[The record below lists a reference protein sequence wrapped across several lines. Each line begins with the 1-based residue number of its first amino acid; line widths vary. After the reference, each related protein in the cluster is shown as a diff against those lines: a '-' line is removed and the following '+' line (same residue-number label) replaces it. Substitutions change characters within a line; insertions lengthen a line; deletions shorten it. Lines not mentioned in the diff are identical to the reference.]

1 MLKKPLYGGTM
12 FALLMR
18 NREETPDCERN
29 ARVDF
34 IIHIVVTAIAL
45 LLISKL
51 LRGFEINN
59 WFTALVT
66 ALILGLL
73 HPLIAPFAEHIGRFV
88 GGIVAATALAYPIKV
103 AVLIL
108 CMFVLNALVL
118 KLVAAIG
125 PGFRISDFKTA
136 LLGALL
142 LVLFNGLIG
151 EAVGFAREYLS
162 TLSNGPPT

>member
-1 MLKKPLYGGTM
+1 M
-12 FALLMR
+12 
-18 NREETPDCERN
+18 
-29 ARVDF
+29 DF
-34 IIHIVVTAIAL
+34 IIHIIVTAIAL

-51 LRGFEINN
+51 LRGFEIDN

-73 HPLIAPFAEHIGRFV
+73 HAFMAPFAEQMGRFV
-88 GGIVAATALAYPIKV
+88 GGIVAAMTLAYPAKI

-108 CMFVLNALVL
+108 SMLVVNALVL

-151 EAVGFAREYLS
+151 EAVGFAKAYLS
-162 TLSNGPPT
+162 NLSHIPPN

>member
-1 MLKKPLYGGTM
+1 MEY
-12 FALLMR
+12 
-18 NREETPDCERN
+18 
-29 ARVDF
+29 V
-34 IIHIVVTAIAL
+34 IHVVVTAIAL

-51 LRGFEINN
+51 LRGFEVDN
-59 WFTALVT
+59 WLTALVT

-73 HPLIAPFAEHIGRFV
+73 HAFMAPLAEQMGRMV
-88 GGIVAATALAYPIKV
+88 GGIVAAISLAYPAQIV
-103 AVLIL
+103 VLIL
-108 CMFVLNALVL
+108 CMLVVNALVL

-151 EAVGFAREYLS
+151 EAVGFVKMYLS
-162 TLSNGPPT
+162 NLGHVPPS

>member
-1 MLKKPLYGGTM
+1 M
-12 FALLMR
+12 
-18 NREETPDCERN
+18 E
-29 ARVDF
+29 F

-51 LRGFEINN
+51 LRGFEVDNL
-59 WFTALVT
+59 FTALVT

-73 HPLIAPFAEHIGRFV
+73 HAFMAPLAEQIGRMV
-88 GGIVAATALAYPIKV
+88 GGIVAAMALAYPAKI

-108 CMFVLNALVL
+108 SMLVVNALVL

-136 LLGALL
+136 VLGALL
-142 LVLFNGLIG
+142 LVVFNGLIG
-151 EAVGFAREYLS
+151 EAVGFAKVYLS
-162 TLSNGPPT
+162 NLSHVPPN